1 VSSHYGDKV
10 LKMRTIYKILE
21 QIQPEKNTDD
31 RRKYSVKEILRIAV
45 VTFGAEADFQICC
58 KRFPFLSPWH
68 ICWNHFS
75 FLHKDNWPV
84 KKSARDDLSLVAGE
98 G

>member
-1 VSSHYGDKV
+1 MSNNYGDKV

-31 RRKYSVKEILRIAV
+31 QRKYSVKEILRIAV
-45 VTFGAEADFQICC
+45 VTFGAEADSQICC
-58 KRFPFLSPWH
+58 KRLPFLSPWH
-68 ICWNHFS
+68 ISWHHFS

-84 KKSARDDLSLVAGE
+84 KKC
-98 G
+98 